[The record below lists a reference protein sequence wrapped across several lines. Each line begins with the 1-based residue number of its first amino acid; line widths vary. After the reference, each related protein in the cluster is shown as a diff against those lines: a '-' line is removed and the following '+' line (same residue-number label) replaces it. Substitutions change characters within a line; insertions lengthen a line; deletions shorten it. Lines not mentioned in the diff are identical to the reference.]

1 LIELDESHF
10 GARRVRGFHGELK
23 RDRGT
28 LKQLVFGIFERKG
41 GVYAGIIPDCK
52 KKKTAQSYFIGK
64 VDITV

>member
-1 LIELDESHF
+1 
-10 GARRVRGFHGELK
+10 VRGFHGELK